1 MEHKQQLKD
10 AIENATDNQ
19 SLVELARSV
28 FAECGET
35 PNITID
41 ATDDEN
47 LTSLLSLD
55 DVAIA
60 AKTIGEIRA
69 IIVKSRSYRILL
81 LTWRVECS
89 TTVLNEGT
97 PIPKEIKRAKAEDFG
112 RGNSHHQFMSSPKTY
127 AHLHKGMLRVRQA
140 NEINTMALI
149 ELLVSFTEFCLLII
163 F

>member
-19 SLVELARSV
+19 SLVELAQRV
-28 FAECGET
+28 VAECGAT

-41 ATDDEN
+41 ATDDED
-47 LTSLLSLD
+47 LTSLLSLNA
-55 DVAIA
+55 VAIA
-60 AKTIGEIRA
+60 ATTIDEIRA

-97 PIPKEIKRAKAEDFG
+97 PIPKEIKWANGEGFG

-127 AHLHKGMLRVRQA
+127 AHLHKGMSRVQQA
-140 NEINTMALI
+140 NEINTMALV
-149 ELLVSFTEFCLLII
+149 ELLVSFTDLCVLII